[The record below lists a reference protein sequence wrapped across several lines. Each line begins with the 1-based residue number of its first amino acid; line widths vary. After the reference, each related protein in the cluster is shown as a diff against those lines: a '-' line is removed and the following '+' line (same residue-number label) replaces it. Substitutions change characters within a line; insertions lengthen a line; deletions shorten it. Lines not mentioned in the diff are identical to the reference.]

1 MRTVL
6 IFIFFV
12 AISKGAAIS
21 SGASGNWSDTGTW
34 TGGVVPGDGDTVTI
48 GHAVT
53 VDTNTIVGH
62 SPGAGDATA
71 AILTNG
77 SGALTIAA
85 GVQLT
90 VKGDIKL
97 NNDIMTMGAGS
108 ILEFNASGAGTPST
122 ARYVLQIG
130 TANLQSARLD
140 INGAAGNRA
149 IIRSNSGGANARIN
163 GGGFTMGGNIIGSY
177 VNFVR
182 IGDASNDAIVFYIGG
197 AAAATFSLQYADF
210 DACARVTSNGNLHA
224 NSTLLISHNTFRNS
238 VGTSNLN
245 IQVGGAIGTGSR
257 IVEYSVFD
265 KPVSFVTPQDI
276 YIRHNLFKADLGTIS
291 DAVWASFEYN
301 VIYGTL
307 NRNMHGSSSN
317 SIGISNSGSNPH
329 FLLPSIV
336 RDITF
341 DGWIFKYDGTTAA
354 GECVNGVSPASVRNY
369 TVTNSVKLPNNA
381 GTDSCALVAELGNA
395 NQRWT
400 IDKNT
405 YFIGATLDA
414 GPRYGEGE
422 TGGAHAGTFVSLQS
436 NAVWDTTQRGYKVTA
451 VSMPGTTDALV
462 TGNYN
467 GGDPAEYNAG
477 AAGKGYNV
485 TMTGTPGA
493 NDLEESPKFVD
504 STRDLATYSTYLGG
518 LGTIADLFAQMSK
531 SNDDSGYDSRYAIAE
546 VYNWIR
552 QGFAP
557 RNLKYAT
564 SGHDGGRIGAVDPR
578 IMFGVVVN
586 P

>member
-1 MRTVL
+1 MRIL
-6 IFIFFV
+6 IFFLLMV
-12 AISKGAAIS
+12 HADAAAIASGAA
-21 SGASGNWSDTGTW
+21 GNWSSTGTW
-34 TGGVVPGDGDTVTI
+34 TGGVVPGNGDTVTI

-53 VDTNTIVGH
+53 VDVNTTVGH
-62 SPGAGDATA
+62 SPGAGDGTA

-77 SGALTIAA
+77 SGALTINA

-90 VKGDIKL
+90 VKGDIRL

-108 ILEFNASGAGTPST
+108 ILEFDASGAATPST

-140 INGAAGNRA
+140 INGASGNRA

-182 IGDASNDAIVFYIGG
+182 IGDSSNDAIVFYIGS

-210 DACARVTSNGNLHA
+210 DACARVTSNGGFHA
-224 NSTLLISHNTFRNS
+224 NSVFLFSHNTFRNS
-238 VGTSNLN
+238 VGTVNLN
-245 IQVGGAIGTGSR
+245 VQSTAVGTGSR
-257 IVEYSVFD
+257 IVEYNVFD
-265 KPVSFVTPQDI
+265 KPASFAPPQDI

-291 DAVWASFEYN
+291 DAVWAAFEYN
-301 VIYGTL
+301 VVYGTI

-317 SIGISNSGSNPH
+317 SIAISNSASNPH
-329 FLLPSIV
+329 FLFPSGV

-354 GECVNGVSPASVRNY
+354 GECISGISPASVRNY

-381 GTDSCALVAELGNA
+381 GTDSCALVAELGNG
-395 NQRWT
+395 NQQWT
-400 IDKNT
+400 IEKNT
-405 YFIGATLDA
+405 YFIGATLDS
-414 GPRYGEGE
+414 GPRYGETE
-422 TGGAHAGTFVSLQS
+422 TGGAHAGTFVSVQS
-436 NAVWDTTQRGYKVTA
+436 NTVWDTTQRGYKVTA
-451 VSMPGTTDALV
+451 VSLPGTTDALV

-467 GGDPAEYNAG
+467 GGDPAEYSAG

-518 LGTIADLFAQMSK
+518 AGTISDLFTQMSK
-531 SNDDSGYDSRYAIAE
+531 ANDDSGYDARYAIAE

-564 SGHDGGRIGAVDPR
+564 SGHDGGRIGAVQPR
-578 IMFGVVVN
+578 IMFGAVVN
-586 P
+586 